1 MNFSEKEW
9 HTPRKTTSNT
19 NFLQDNQLSLVL
31 SSWLPFIT
39 NKLSFANKVYEL
51 HFLQNKVFIEDK
63 NITFFL
69 IFYLARIILKQAL
82 LTITFQLSEK
92 VHNDKLFSLS
102 NRITNIFFLENC
114 TAGYKNYFINELLWK
129 PY

>member
-1 MNFSEKEW
+1 MTYTKKSDFQYK
-9 HTPRKTTSNT
+9 
-19 NFLQDNQLSLVL
+19 FLQDNQLSLVL
-31 SSWLPFIT
+31 SSSLPFIT

-51 HFLQNKVFIEDK
+51 HILQNKIFIEDK

-69 IFYLARIILKQAL
+69 IFYLARIIVKQAL